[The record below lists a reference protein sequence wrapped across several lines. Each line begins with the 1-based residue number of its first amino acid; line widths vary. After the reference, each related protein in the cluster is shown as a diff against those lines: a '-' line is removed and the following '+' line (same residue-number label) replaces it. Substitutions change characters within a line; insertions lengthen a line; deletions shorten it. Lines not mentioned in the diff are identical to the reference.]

1 MSGRWERA
9 LKARQRMGRALD
21 TGPIKAVT
29 SSTAIDV
36 PVVHR
41 PESVVWTESGDGE
54 RRAWHVAGDG
64 SLHETP
70 ESRVWSV
77 ERAAE
82 RAAGGQG

>member
-1 MSGRWERA
+1 MSRWTETLRSASMRRA
-9 LKARQRMGRALD
+9 LSD
-21 TGPIKAVT
+21 TGRMRAVATPIA
-29 SSTAIDV
+29 A
-36 PVVHR
+36 PVVHK

-82 RAAGGQG
+82 RAVQGEAS